1 MVEFRESSVVATLWK
16 HTAWKFT
23 SASNMNFSEI
33 LEEGAEDIGISLDIY
48 FFSFSFFWFRFHRLS
63 FGFLQR
69 RAAAGFDLRRSAYLL
84 WSCFVLTASYKY
96 TDIIP
101 HPPQTT
107 GSVSI
112 THLSLIISPSLN
124 PHDLLKHEH
133 EPDGSHSV

>member
-1 MVEFRESSVVATLWK
+1 MVEFRESSVVAIPWK

-23 SASNMNFSEI
+23 SASNVNFSEI
-33 LEEGAEDIGISLDIY
+33 LEEGAEDIGIPLDIY
-48 FFSFSFFWFRFHRLS
+48 IFSFFLFRFHRLS

-69 RAAAGFDLRRSAYLL
+69 RAAAGFDLRRSTYLL

-124 PHDLLKHEH
+124 PHGLLKHEH
-133 EPDGSHSV
+133 EPDGPHSV